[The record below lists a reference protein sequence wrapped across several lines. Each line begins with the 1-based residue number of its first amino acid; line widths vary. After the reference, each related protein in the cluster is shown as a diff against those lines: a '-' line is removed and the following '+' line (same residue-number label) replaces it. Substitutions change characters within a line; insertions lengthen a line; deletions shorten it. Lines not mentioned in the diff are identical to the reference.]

1 MSAHASCAQPGRKC
15 RSENRARK
23 VRRRH
28 LAALRFTRGQSV
40 FTTHEHSGGIFI
52 GMMQRDYTWSSIF
65 AWGLTLSGAVLATG
79 GVIGM
84 FWPQLDISW
93 LCIIAFAGMMAFGIG
108 LVNCSAAGA
117 LQAIKHRKPD
127 GRQVEWTVLLPALA
141 CCIGFVFA
149 TNVGVH
155 LGWEI
160 VISNAPAGAR
170 LPPAM
175 TVDAVF
181 YIFAFAKPAMAWIV
195 EGRKVMDAESY
206 AAHRTARRQEANE
219 QAEAEMIRTEFAR
232 AAVQPQPEP
241 APEAIEPAPA
251 AETPAVAAEPAQE
264 TVPQAAME
272 TPAARTPKSRR
283 KPKTVEEQRAAA
295 MKAAAKRVAQ
305 YREQHMG
312 RVTDI
317 EQARLDQSLT
327 PQQIAR
333 ACDTLIARGEKPT
346 MRRVAEVLGTSQ
358 IRIER
363 VWPQGVPLDG
373 TGEVRA
379 A

>member
-1 MSAHASCAQPGRKC
+1 M
-15 RSENRARK
+15 
-23 VRRRH
+23 
-28 LAALRFTRGQSV
+28 T
-40 FTTHEHSGGIFI
+40 
-52 GMMQRDYTWSSIF
+52 QREYTWSSIF

-84 FWPQLDISW
+84 FWPQLDIGW

-127 GRQVEWTVLLPALA
+127 GGTVDWAVLIPAIA
-141 CCIGFVFA
+141 CCLGFVFA

-160 VISNAPAGAR
+160 VTANAPAGAK
-170 LPPAM
+170 LPPTM

-195 EGRKVMDAESY
+195 EGRKAMDAEDF
-206 AAHRTARRQEANE
+206 AARQAQRRQEA
-219 QAEAEMIRTEFAR
+219 ADLAMAGAVRTELFREEAPKSLD
-232 AAVQPQPEP
+232 ALLFPEP
-241 APEAIEPAPA
+241 ALPAPPVMTEEAPAPVAA
-251 AETPAVAAEPAQE
+251 AESVAAEEPK
-264 TVPQAAME
+264 
-272 TPAARTPKSRR
+272 ARAPRAKR
-283 KPKTVEEQRAAA
+283 KPKTIEEQRAAA
-295 MKAAAKRVAQ
+295 MKAAAKRVASF
-305 YREQHMG
+305 REQHMG

-317 EQARLDQSLT
+317 TAAPATGRWDQPLT
-327 PQQIAR
+327 PLEIAR
-333 ACDTLIARGEKPT
+333 ACDTLIARGEKPS
-346 MRRVAEVLGTSQ
+346 MRRVAEVLGVSQ
-358 IRIER
+358 LR
-363 VWPQGVPLDG
+363 VEKGWPSGVPLDG

>member
-1 MSAHASCAQPGRKC
+1 M
-15 RSENRARK
+15 
-23 VRRRH
+23 
-28 LAALRFTRGQSV
+28 T
-40 FTTHEHSGGIFI
+40 
-52 GMMQRDYTWSSIF
+52 QREYTWSSIF

-84 FWPQLDISW
+84 FWPQLEIGW

-117 LQAIKHRKPD
+117 LQAIKHRKAD
-127 GRQVEWTVLLPALA
+127 GGKVDWAVLIPAIA

-160 VISNAPAGAR
+160 VTSNAPAGAK
-170 LPPAM
+170 LPPTM

-195 EGRKVMDAESY
+195 EGRKAMDAEDY
-206 AAHRTARRQEANE
+206 AARQAQRRQEAADLAAAGAVR
-219 QAEAEMIRTEFAR
+219 AELFREEAPKSLDSLLFPEPS
-232 AAVQPQPEP
+232 PQPLP
-241 APEAIEPAPA
+241 APVAPEVIEQPA
-251 AETPAVAAEPAQE
+251 APVVGESIAADEPKPRA
-264 TVPQAAME
+264 PRA
-272 TPAARTPKSRR
+272 KR
-283 KPKTVEEQRAAA
+283 KPKTIEEQRAAA
-295 MKAAAKRVAQ
+295 MKAAAKRVASF
-305 YREQHMG
+305 REQHMG

-317 EQARLDQSLT
+317 EHARFEQGLT
-327 PQQIAR
+327 VQQIAQ
-333 ACDTLIARGEKPT
+333 ACDELMRRGEKPSF
-346 MRRVAEVLGTSQ
+346 RRAAEILGVAQARVEK
-358 IRIER
+358 
-363 VWPQGVPLDG
+363 VWPVGVPLDG

>member
-1 MSAHASCAQPGRKC
+1 M
-15 RSENRARK
+15 
-23 VRRRH
+23 
-28 LAALRFTRGQSV
+28 
-40 FTTHEHSGGIFI
+40 FTTHELDGAILI
-52 GMMQRDYTWSSIF
+52 TMTQREYTWSSIF

-84 FWPQLDISW
+84 FWPQLEIGW

-127 GRQVEWTVLLPALA
+127 GRQVEWAVLVPALA
-141 CCIGFVFA
+141 CCLGFVFA

-160 VISNAPAGAR
+160 VTVNAPAGAK
-170 LPPAM
+170 LPPVL

-195 EGRKVMDAESY
+195 EGRKAMDAEDY
-206 AAHRTARRQEANE
+206 AAMRIARRQEA
-219 QAEAEMIRTEFAR
+219 AEVAAAELARAEFAR
-232 AAVQPQPEP
+232 DEVLMPAPPLQSLLREPTAVTLDAAPIA
-241 APEAIEPAPA
+241 APEADAEQVASAPA
-251 AETPAVAAEPAQE
+251 EETPK
-264 TVPQAAME
+264 
-272 TPAARTPKSRR
+272 ARASKGKR

-295 MKAAAKRVAQ
+295 MKAAAKRVASF
-305 YREQHMG
+305 REQHMG
-312 RVTDI
+312 RVHDI
-317 EQARLDQSLT
+317 VEGRWDQALT

-333 ACDTLIARGEKPT
+333 ASDELIARGEKPS
-346 MRRVAEVLGTSQ
+346 MRRVAEILGVSQ
-358 IRIER
+358 IRVEKG
-363 VWPQGVPLDG
+363 WPQGVPLDG
-373 TGEVRA
+373 TGEYRA

>member
-1 MSAHASCAQPGRKC
+1 MRM
-15 RSENRARK
+15 
-23 VRRRH
+23 
-28 LAALRFTRGQSV
+28 T
-40 FTTHEHSGGIFI
+40 
-52 GMMQRDYTWSSIF
+52 QREYTWSSIF

-84 FWPQLDISW
+84 FWPQLDIGW

-117 LQAIKHRKPD
+117 LQAIKHRKANGGQID
-127 GRQVEWTVLLPALA
+127 WSVLIPAIA
-141 CCIGFVFA
+141 CCLGFVFA

-160 VISNAPAGAR
+160 VTTHAPAGAK

-195 EGRKVMDAESY
+195 EGRKAMDAEDY
-206 AAHRTARRQEANE
+206 AAR
-219 QAEAEMIRTEFAR
+219 QAERRRE
-232 AAVQPQPEP
+232 AADVASAGAVRNELFREEAPRSLDSLLFPEP
-241 APEAIEPAPA
+241 APQPVLEAPEVV
-251 AETPAVAAEPAQE
+251 ETPVVATE
-264 TVPQAAME
+264 TVEAEA
-272 TPAARTPKSRR
+272 PKPRAPRAKR
-283 KPKTVEEQRAAA
+283 KPKTIEEQRAAA
-295 MKAAAKRVAQ
+295 MKAAAKRVASF
-305 YREQHMG
+305 REQHMG

-317 EQARLDQSLT
+317 TASPAAGRWDQPLT
-327 PQQIAR
+327 PLEIAR
-333 ACDTLIARGEKPT
+333 ACDTLIARGEKPS
-346 MRRVAEVLGTSQ
+346 MRRVAEVLGVSQ
-358 IRIER
+358 LR
-363 VWPQGVPLDG
+363 VEKGWPSGVPLDG